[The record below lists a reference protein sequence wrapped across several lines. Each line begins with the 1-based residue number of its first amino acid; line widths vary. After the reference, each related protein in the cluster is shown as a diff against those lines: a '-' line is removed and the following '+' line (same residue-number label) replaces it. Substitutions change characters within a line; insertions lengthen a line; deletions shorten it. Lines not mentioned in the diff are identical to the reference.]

1 MRHCWRPTS
10 CWLSSAVDGTYDQ
23 ARALLGHADSHP
35 FEDMSMEK
43 HFGNS
48 GLFKAASYHCNNSL
62 VSGIARWELKNI
74 ALNTKEFLICPKNYS
89 EFLL

>member
-1 MRHCWRPTS
+1 MPIE
-10 CWLSSAVDGTYDQ
+10 TYDPGQ
-23 ARALLGHADSHP
+23 HLIRSLRLTP

-48 GLFKAASYHCNNSL
+48 GLFKAASYHCNETL
-62 VSGIARWELKNI
+62 GSGIARWELKNI

>member
-1 MRHCWRPTS
+1 MLGTS
-10 CWLSSAVDGTYDQ
+10 ILFGCS
-23 ARALLGHADSHP
+23 DSHP
-35 FEDMSMEK
+35 LKDMSMDK

-48 GLFKAASYHCNNSL
+48 GLFKAASYHCNTLLGRDIDS
-62 VSGIARWELKNI
+62 WELKNT

>member
-1 MRHCWRPTS
+1 MPFMPIVPRVFKTAGQP
-10 CWLSSAVDGTYDQ
+10 YDRSQ
-23 ARALLGHADSHP
+23 RLIEAPRLTP
-35 FEDMSMEK
+35 QYKDMSMQK

-48 GLFKAASYHCNNSL
+48 GLFKAASYLCDETL
-62 VSGIARWELKNI
+62 GSGIARWALKNS

>member
-1 MRHCWRPTS
+1 
-10 CWLSSAVDGTYDQ
+10 
-23 ARALLGHADSHP
+23 
-35 FEDMSMEK
+35 MSMDK

-48 GLFKAASYHCNNSL
+48 GLFKTTSYQGNDAHDGCST
-62 VSGIARWELKNI
+62 ADWELKNS

>member
-1 MRHCWRPTS
+1 MISTHCIGS
-10 CWLSSAVDGTYDQ
+10 LS
-23 ARALLGHADSHP
+23 LNPLK
-35 FEDMSMEK
+35 DMSMEK

-48 GLFKAASYHCNNSL
+48 GLFKNPSYQGNDSHDGCST
-62 VSGIARWELKNI
+62 ADWELKNS

>member
-1 MRHCWRPTS
+1 
-10 CWLSSAVDGTYDQ
+10 
-23 ARALLGHADSHP
+23 
-35 FEDMSMEK
+35 MSMEK

-48 GLFKAASYHCNNSL
+48 GLFKAASYHCNTL
-62 VSGIARWELKNI
+62 LGRDIASWELKNT

>member
-1 MRHCWRPTS
+1 MIATRPL
-10 CWLSSAVDGTYDQ
+10 CG
-23 ARALLGHADSHP
+23 RRDSHP
-35 FEDMSMEK
+35 LKDMSMEK

-48 GLFKAASYHCNNSL
+48 GLFKAASYHCNEL
-62 VSGIARWELKNI
+62 LGCGIAGWELKNI

>member
-1 MRHCWRPTS
+1 
-10 CWLSSAVDGTYDQ
+10 
-23 ARALLGHADSHP
+23 
-35 FEDMSMEK
+35 MEK

-48 GLFKAASYHCNNSL
+48 GLFKAASYHCNESL
-62 VSGIARWELKNI
+62 DRDIADWELKNS

>member
-1 MRHCWRPTS
+1 MIRP
-10 CWLSSAVDGTYDQ
+10 SAY
-23 ARALLGHADSHP
+23 RPLRLP
-35 FEDMSMEK
+35 FLKDMSMQK

-48 GLFKAASYHCNNSL
+48 GLFKAASYHRDETL
-62 VSGIARWELKNI
+62 GSGIAAWVLKNS